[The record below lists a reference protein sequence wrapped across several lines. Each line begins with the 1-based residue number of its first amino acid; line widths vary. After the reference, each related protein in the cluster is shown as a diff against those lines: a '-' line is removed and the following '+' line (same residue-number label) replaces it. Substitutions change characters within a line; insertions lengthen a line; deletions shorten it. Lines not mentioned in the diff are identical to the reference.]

1 MSIDTELK
9 DRIAKCNKILN
20 ENPNSQIFAALAE
33 AHRKKGEIDKAFR
46 VCQNGLRI
54 HAEYG
59 SAHMVMAKINLDK
72 GLYDWAKMEVEKAIE
87 LDGSSHA
94 TDLLLAEIFIYKGEF
109 ERAIKILDR
118 LYKVNSN
125 NHHVNKLREIARK
138 LPHQSPEKASAVRP
152 VLSVAPPEE
161 ISPIGQSETV
171 DDKSAVGESVDKETD
186 KPESANAK
194 PDKSVSLRTLVVELS
209 KLRGVEGVLLVN
221 GEGLVAES
229 EWHAEQSAD
238 LYGALANEIER
249 AVQSN
254 VESCNFGEY
263 ENILI
268 EAEGLTVKFVK
279 VMGNL
284 LLIKANDN
292 ANLGAVRLK
301 LSSLL
306 KNVEL
311 GSP

>member
-1 MSIDTELK
+1 MSNDTELK

-54 HAEYG
+54 HTNYG

-109 ERAIKILDR
+109 ERAVKILDR
-118 LYKVNSN
+118 LHKVNSN
-125 NHHVNKLREIARK
+125 NQHVNKLRDIARK
-138 LPHQSPEKASAVRP
+138 LPHQSPEKSSAMKPVRDSA
-152 VLSVAPPEE
+152 LPEE
-161 ISPIGQSETV
+161 ISPIESPVTLGDSPANDVPDNKDAADSKVPET
-171 DDKSAVGESVDKETD
+171 
-186 KPESANAK
+186 K
-194 PDKSVSLRTLVVELS
+194 PDEQISLRTLVEELS
-209 KLRGVEGVLLVN
+209 KLRGVEGVLMVN
-221 GEGLVAES
+221 REGLIIES
-229 EWHAEQSAD
+229 EWHAEQPPD

-254 VESCNFGEY
+254 VESCKFGEY
-263 ENILI
+263 ENILV
-268 EAEGLTVKFVK
+268 EADGLTVKFVK
-279 VMGNL
+279 VLGNL
-284 LLIKANDN
+284 LVIKANDN
-292 ANLGAVRLK
+292 SNLGAVRLK

-306 KNVEL
+306 KNVAL
-311 GSP
+311 NSP